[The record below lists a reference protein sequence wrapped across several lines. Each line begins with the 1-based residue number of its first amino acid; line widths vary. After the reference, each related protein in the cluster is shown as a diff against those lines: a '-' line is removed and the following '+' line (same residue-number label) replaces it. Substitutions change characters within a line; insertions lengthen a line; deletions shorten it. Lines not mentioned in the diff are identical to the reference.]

1 MKVFITRHGQTE
13 WNSLGRLQGRKDIE
27 LNEVGKEQALIT
39 GEKIKDEKLEIIN
52 TSPLKRARETAET
65 LKKEN
70 FTVDIVTDGEKGENE
85 ALTNIYDLILLD
97 IMLPNKDG
105 FQILDNLRKEKIDT
119 PIIIL
124 TAKSEMS
131 DKLNGLENG
140 ADDYITKPFH
150 MRELV
155 ARVKVILKRKTN
167 VEDMS
172 ILEYHDLKL
181 DVRTG
186 KMTSYDNEIPINGKE
201 LDLLEILLVNKNQI
215 VNRETLANKIWG
227 YNSDTE
233 YNNVEVYISFLR
245 KKLKLIKSNVKIK
258 AVRGIGY
265 KLEVE
270 DD

>member
-1 MKVFITRHGQTE
+1 MKILIIE
-13 WNSLGRLQGRKDIE
+13 DEYSLADAI
-27 LNEVGKEQALIT
+27 
-39 GEKIKDEKLEIIN
+39 
-52 TSPLKRARETAET
+52 AET
-65 LKKEN
+65 LKKEKFAVN
-70 FTVDIVTDGEKGENE
+70 IVTDGEKGENE

-97 IMLPNKDG
+97 IMLPNKNG
-105 FQILDNLRKEKIDT
+105 FKILDNLRKEKIDT

-124 TAKSEMS
+124 TAKSEIS

-155 ARVKVILKRKTN
+155 ARVKIVLKRKTN
-167 VEDMS
+167 VEDTS
-172 ILEYHDLKL
+172 ILEYNDLKL

-186 KMTSYDNEIPINGKE
+186 KMISHDNEIAINGKE
-201 LDLLEILLVNKNQI
+201 LDLLEILLVNKKQI
-215 VNRETLANKIWG
+215 VNREMLTNKIWG
-227 YNSDTE
+227 YNSDAE
-233 YNNVEVYISFLR
+233 YNNVEVYVSFLR

-265 KLEVE
+265 KMEVK